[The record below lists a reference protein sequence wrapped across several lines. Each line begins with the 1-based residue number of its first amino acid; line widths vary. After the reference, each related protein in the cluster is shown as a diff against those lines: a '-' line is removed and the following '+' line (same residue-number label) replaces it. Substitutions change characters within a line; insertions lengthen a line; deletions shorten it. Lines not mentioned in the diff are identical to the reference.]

1 MRHHPRRDRRHRA
14 PHPRHRAEGGERLS
28 GPAAALAD
36 PAGPG
41 PAPGDASLV
50 PGPAEA
56 LPAGTLFVVAT
67 PIGNLEDI
75 TLRALRVLRGVELVA
90 AEDTRR
96 TRSLLQAYGVRAPLA
111 SYFEH
116 NQARRGPELL
126 RRLQGG
132 ARIALVTDAGT
143 PGVSDPGFRLVRL
156 CRDAGVSVVPVP
168 GASALV
174 AALSAAGIPADRFVF
189 EGFLPVKPGRRLT
202 RLRELGAL
210 ERPVVL
216 YESPHRLLATL
227 EAIEAV
233 FGTAEVVLAREVTKR
248 FEEFRRGTASALRAA
263 LAAAGVRGEVT
274 LVVNPRAS
282 APSEPPPE

>member
-1 MRHHPRRDRRHRA
+1 
-14 PHPRHRAEGGERLS
+14 
-28 GPAAALAD
+28 
-36 PAGPG
+36 
-41 PAPGDASLV
+41 
-50 PGPAEA
+50 
-56 LPAGTLFVVAT
+56 VVAT

-75 TLRALRVLRGVELVA
+75 TLRALRVLRDVDVVA

-96 TRSLLQAYGVRAPLA
+96 TRNLLEAHGVRTPLI

-132 ARIALVTDAGT
+132 DRIALVTDAGT

-156 CRDAGVSVVPVP
+156 CRDAGVPVVPVP

-174 AALSAAGIPADRFVF
+174 AALSAAGVPADRFVF
-189 EGFLPVKPGRRLT
+189 EGFLPVKGGRRLA
-202 RLRELGAL
+202 RLRDLAAL
-210 ERPVVL
+210 ARPVVL

-233 FGTAEVVLAREVTKR
+233 FGAAEVVLAREVTKR
-248 FEEFRRGTASALRAA
+248 FEEFRRGTAGSLRAE
-263 LAAAGVRGEVT
+263 LAATGVRGEVT
-274 LVVNPRAS
+274 LVINPREMGA
-282 APSEPPPE
+282 AAAADE